1 MSTLSL
7 RLPNSLHR
15 RLSEIAK
22 RDDVSINQLITSAV
36 AEKMSALMAAEYFR
50 ERAARGSRAKFERA
64 LRKIPSKEPE
74 AYDRLSNQALHRT
87 ASRPDRGGGE
97 ERASK
102 RTRRRK

>member
-15 RLSEIAK
+15 RLSEIAE

-36 AEKMSALMAAEYFR
+36 AEKMSALMTAEYLH
-50 ERAARGSRAKFERA
+50 ERAVRGSRAKFERA

-74 AYDRLSNQALHRT
+74 AYDRLPNQALHRT